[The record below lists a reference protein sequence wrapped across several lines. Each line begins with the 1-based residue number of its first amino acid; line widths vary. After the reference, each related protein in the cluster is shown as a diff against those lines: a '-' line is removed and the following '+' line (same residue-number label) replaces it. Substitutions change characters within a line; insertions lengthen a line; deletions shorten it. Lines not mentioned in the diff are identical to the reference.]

1 MARDFYDVLGVSRK
15 ASADEIKKAY
25 RRLARRHHPDRNP
38 DDSKA
43 EERFK
48 EIQEAYDTLS
58 DPEKRRTY
66 DAGGVFGGFGGPGFG
81 GEGGPGFASDL
92 GEVFSSIFGRARG
105 PGADPTDNRGRDLET
120 EVQLTF
126 EQAVEGAQVTVAVPK
141 AAPCKNCGG
150 TGAATGTQPRVC
162 PSCGGRGVDAQSQ
175 GLFSITQPCAECGGQ
190 GTVIDD
196 PCRVC
201 KGTGLT
207 EQTRRYRVKVP
218 AGVHDGSRI
227 RLAGRGEAGPR
238 GGPPGDLYVVTRVTS
253 SPIFEQQA
261 NGDLEVT
268 VPITVPEAIQG
279 ATIEVP
285 TLHGTKRIRIP
296 AGAKHG
302 SIQRLRGEGSPRAA
316 GQGRGD
322 IRYRLAIEIPRNLSR
337 AQRRAVDE
345 LAESLNSHNPREK
358 LLRDAARSTNARRT
372 QTETS
377 DKVGDEA

>member
-1 MARDFYDVLGVSRK
+1 VARDFYDVLGISRK
-15 ASADEIKKAY
+15 SSDEEIKKAY

-38 DDSKA
+38 DDPKA

-66 DAGGVFGGFGGPGFG
+66 DSGGMFAGFGGRGFG

-92 GEVFSSIFGRARG
+92 GEVFSTFFRGRG
-105 PGADPTDNRGRDLET
+105 PEAGPTDNRGRDLET

-126 EQAVEGAQVTVAVPK
+126 EQAVEGANVTVAVPK

-201 KGTGLT
+201 NGTGLT

-218 AGVHDGSRI
+218 PGVHDGSRI

-253 SPIFEQQA
+253 SPVFEQRA
-261 NGDLEVT
+261 NGDLEVA
-268 VPITVPEAIQG
+268 VPITVPEAIAG
-279 ATIEVP
+279 STIEVP
-285 TLHGTKRIRIP
+285 TLRGTKRIRIP
-296 AGAKHG
+296 AGTKPG
-302 SIQRLRGEGSPRAA
+302 SVQRLRGEGAPRP
-316 GQGRGD
+316 GGRGRGD
-322 IRYRLAIEIPRNLSR
+322 IHYRLAIDIPRNLTR
-337 AQRRAVDE
+337 AQRRAVEE

-358 LLRDAARSTNARRT
+358 LLRDAARTTTAR
-372 QTETS
+372 QTA
-377 DKVGDEA
+377 DEATGEAGGDT